1 MTDETTHDGR
11 GRVKVEPC
19 AKRVRA
25 YLGGQPVVDSHS
37 VLMVWEAPY
46 YPTYYFPSAD
56 VTAELVTTGLASHS
70 PSRGEAEILDV
81 RTKGAEAVGAALRY
95 PDSPI
100 PELRDVVRFEW
111 GLLDEWLEE
120 DEPVYVHPRNPYH
133 RVDILASTRHVVVEV
148 EGVRI
153 AESSQPRMLFE
164 TGLPARYYL
173 PLTAYDPDVL
183 RPSDSES
190 QCPYKGT
197 ATYFDVEIGDR
208 RHEDLLWIY
217 RYPLPESQKIA
228 GLAAPYNE
236 RVDLVVDGTRLDRP
250 HTPFS

>member
-1 MTDETTHDGR
+1 MADGTAHDGR

-25 YLGGQPVVDSHS
+25 YLGGRPVVDSSS

-56 VTAELVTTGLASHS
+56 VAAELVTTGLTSHS
-70 PSRGEAEILDV
+70 PSRGEAEILNV

-95 PDSPI
+95 PESPI
-100 PELRDVVRFEW
+100 PELRDMVRFEW
-111 GLLDEWLEE
+111 ELLDEWLEE

-148 EGVRI
+148 EGVPI
-153 AESSQPRMLFE
+153 ADSTQPRMLFE
-164 TGLPARYYL
+164 TGLPVRYYL

-190 QCPYKGT
+190 RCPYKGT
-197 ATYFDVEIGDR
+197 ATYFDVEVDGR

-250 HTPFS
+250 RTPFS